1 MRLCFSKT
9 LQTFYF
15 FTVFYIIRR
24 HYKTFAIFYFF
35 RVTYF
40 FQFIKHAINYLIIKL
55 FVLLNTIPL
64 NKTKTLLNKLL
75 MSTLY
80 WKGNLEQN
88 LRIFE
93 RVILN
98 SKWKDCKFRKN
109 LRTKNF
115 TYRRKL
121 YVHKITAVNVSKIYF
136 LKNAKKSCKPNNRGL
151 NRDWKKLWTLLI
163 AMTNNRSENIL
174 DKFAK
179 TSKIRPFMESLTAE
193 YLKYSAKIIKSFV
206 SSS

>member
-1 MRLCFSKT
+1 
-9 LQTFYF
+9 
-15 FTVFYIIRR
+15 
-24 HYKTFAIFYFF
+24 
-35 RVTYF
+35 
-40 FQFIKHAINYLIIKL
+40 
-55 FVLLNTIPL
+55 
-64 NKTKTLLNKLL
+64 

-80 WKGNLEQN
+80 WKGNLEQK

-93 RVILN
+93 IVILN
-98 SKWKDCKFRKN
+98 SKWKDCKSRKN

-136 LKNAKKSCKPNNRGL
+136 LKNANKSCKPNNRGL
-151 NRDWKKLWTLLI
+151 NRDWKKLSTLLI

-179 TSKIRPFMESLTAE
+179 ASKIRPFVKSLTAE
-193 YLKYSAKIIKSFV
+193 YLKFSAKIIKSFV